1 MWRATRQE
9 EMSDSNSRGQ
19 VNGDGPEPRSKLNL
33 AAKPF
38 MLPSRRTNA
47 APSSS
52 QGDSNGSSN
61 SSSKIQDIAY
71 IGPTHLPV
79 NTRVWNSISSFSLE
93 DIARTVPPARPA
105 QSQII
110 NVFPS
115 NGPPATASCLKSPF
129 QNPASQTSQ
138 FPFGPILLDNGVI
151 QLRLRDS
158 ITVDMTVEGS
168 VKVVNGNHNI
178 AIAVS
183 SDTMATAMHHPN
195 GIVFQN
201 GPRVDIAAVDARRKY
216 PYIRF
221 AKMWQKGISL
231 TSARCALIYLV
242 DAAGTRTTS
251 DMISMDMEADYVNQ
265 VFFNGVV
272 PAAHNYVDQWQIIR
286 SSSYQ
291 LGQEGSLLFQV
302 NGFRITQGGD
312 GLVKISR
319 SNNRCSIRTSPT
331 NGCATVTTNAIHC
344 TASLGTSSH
353 LFVRREE
360 RRMHFDGATFIVRN
374 AGHSAGFDELDR
386 LRVY

>member
-1 MWRATRQE
+1 MWRVKQDP
-9 EMSDSNSRGQ
+9 MSKSNSRGQ
-19 VNGDGPEPRSKLNL
+19 VGGDGPESRPATKLNC

-38 MLPSRRTNA
+38 VLPPRRSSV

-52 QGDSNGSSN
+52 QGDSNGNKSGSQ
-61 SSSKIQDIAY
+61 IQEVAY

-79 NTRVWNSISSFSLE
+79 NTRVWNSISSYSLE
-93 DIARTVPPARPA
+93 DIARTAPPARPVE
-105 QSQII
+105 SQII
-110 NVFPS
+110 KVFPS
-115 NGPPATASCLKSPF
+115 NSQPAAGCSMKSSFSHPD
-129 QNPASQTSQ
+129 PHI
-138 FPFGPILLDNGVI
+138 PYGPILLDNGTI
-151 QLRLRDS
+151 RLRLRDS
-158 ITVDMTVEGS
+158 IIVEMTVDGS
-168 VKVVNGNHNI
+168 VKVVNGNHNV

-183 SDTMATAMHHPN
+183 SDAMATAMHHPN

-231 TSARCALIYLV
+231 TSTGCALIYLV

-251 DMISMDMEADYVNQ
+251 DMINMDMEADYVNQ

-272 PAAHNYVDQWQIIR
+272 RAAHNYTDQWNIIQ

-291 LGQEGSLLFQV
+291 LGAEGSVQILL
-302 NGFRITQGGD
+302 NGHRITQGCD
-312 GLVKISR
+312 GLVKIYCP
-319 SNNRCSIRTSPT
+319 NNRSTIRTSPT
-331 NGCATVTTNAIHC
+331 NGCATVTTSSIHC
-344 TASLGTSSH
+344 TASLGASSH
-353 LFVRREE
+353 MFVRREE

-374 AGHSAGFDELDR
+374 AGHSAGFDELNR

>member
-1 MWRATRQE
+1 MWRNRKEDMA
-9 EMSDSNSRGQ
+9 SSGSKGQ
-19 VNGDGPEPRSKLNL
+19 INGDGPEPSGKVQFNL
-33 AAKPF
+33 AAKHF
-38 MLPSRRTNA
+38 TLPWRRVNA
-47 APSSS
+47 APSKS
-52 QGDSNGSSN
+52 QGDSNGSNDSD
-61 SSSKIQDIAY
+61 KIQEIAY

-79 NTRVWNSISSFSLE
+79 NTRVWNSISSYALE
-93 DIARTVPPARPA
+93 DIARTTPPAKAA

-115 NGPPATASCLKSPF
+115 NGPTTTGNYSKSTFQHPTTPAT
-129 QNPASQTSQ
+129 Q

-158 ITVDMTVEGS
+158 ITVDMTADGS

-178 AIAVS
+178 AIAIS
-183 SDTMATAMHHPN
+183 SDSMATAMHHPN

-221 AKMWQKGISL
+221 AKMWHKGISL
-231 TSARCALIYLV
+231 TSARYALIYLV
-242 DAAGTRTTS
+242 DSAGTRTTS

-272 PAAHNYVDQWQIIR
+272 PAAHNYVDQWQIIQN
-286 SSSYQ
+286 SSYKLEQ
-291 LGQEGSLLFQV
+291 DGSLQFQV
-302 NGFRITQGGD
+302 NDFRIIQAGD
-312 GLVKISR
+312 GLVKIYR
-319 SNNRCSIRTSPT
+319 FNNRCSIRTSPL
-331 NGCATVTTNAIHC
+331 NGCATVTTSSIHC

>member
-1 MWRATRQE
+1 MAST
-9 EMSDSNSRGQ
+9 NGKGQ
-19 VNGDGPEPRSKLNL
+19 ISGGDGPESPSKLNL

-38 MLPSRRTNA
+38 TLPLRRINVV
-47 APSSS
+47 APSNS
-52 QGDSNGSSN
+52 QGDSNGNSKGSN
-61 SSSKIQDIAY
+61 KIEEIAY

-79 NTRVWNSISSFSLE
+79 NTRVWNSISSYSLE
-93 DIARTVPPARPA
+93 DIARTGPSARPT

-115 NGPPATASCLKSPF
+115 NSAMPASSCLKSPF
-129 QNPASQTSQ
+129 QQPTTQSTQ

-158 ITVDMTVEGS
+158 ITVDMTADAS

-178 AIAVS
+178 AIAIS
-183 SDTMATAMHHPN
+183 SDTLATAMHHPN

-221 AKMWQKGISL
+221 AKMWHKGISL
-231 TSARCALIYLV
+231 TSTRYALIYLV
-242 DAAGTRTTS
+242 DSAGTRTTS

-272 PAAHNYVDQWQIIR
+272 PAAHNYIDQWQIIQN
-286 SSSYQ
+286 SSYQ
-291 LGQEGSLLFQV
+291 LGQEGSLQFQV

-312 GLVKISR
+312 GLVKIYR

-331 NGCATVTTNAIHC
+331 NGCATVTTNSIHC

>member
-1 MWRATRQE
+1 MWRSGKEYMT
-9 EMSDSNSRGQ
+9 STNGKGQ
-19 VNGDGPEPRSKLNL
+19 ISGDGPEPPSKLNL

-38 MLPSRRTNA
+38 TLPLRRLNV
-47 APSSS
+47 APSNS

-61 SSSKIQDIAY
+61 SSNKIQEIAY

-79 NTRVWNSISSFSLE
+79 NTRVWNSISSYSLE
-93 DIARTVPPARPA
+93 DIARTAPPARPT

-115 NGPPATASCLKSPF
+115 NSATAAGSCLKSPI
-129 QNPASQTSQ
+129 QYPTTQATQ

-158 ITVDMTVEGS
+158 ITVDMTADGS

-178 AIAVS
+178 AIAIS
-183 SDTMATAMHHPN
+183 SDTLATAMHHPN

-216 PYIRF
+216 PFIRF
-221 AKMWQKGISL
+221 AKMWHKGISL
-231 TSARCALIYLV
+231 TSARYSLIYLV
-242 DAAGTRTTS
+242 DSAGTRTTS

-272 PAAHNYVDQWQIIR
+272 PAAHNYIDQWQIIQN
-286 SSSYQ
+286 SSYQ
-291 LGQEGSLLFQV
+291 LGQEGSLQFQV

-312 GLVKISR
+312 GLVKIYR

-331 NGCATVTTNAIHC
+331 NGCATVTTNSIHC

>member
-1 MWRATRQE
+1 M
-9 EMSDSNSRGQ
+9 SNSNDKGQ
-19 VNGDGPEPRSKLNL
+19 VAGDGPETRTKTKLNI

-38 MLPSRRTNA
+38 SLHSNRAHASPSCL
-47 APSSS
+47 
-52 QGDSNGSSN
+52 QGDSNAAQNG
-61 SSSKIQDIAY
+61 SKIQEIAY

-79 NTRVWNSISSFSLE
+79 NTRVWNSISSYSLDE
-93 DIARTVPPARPA
+93 IGHTIPPARNT
-105 QSQII
+105 QSQIA
-110 NVFPS
+110 NAYPS
-115 NGPPATASCLKSPF
+115 IMGSYAKPLFQHQSNLTAQL
-129 QNPASQTSQ
+129 
-138 FPFGPILLDNGVI
+138 PFGPFLLDNGVM
-151 QLRLRDS
+151 QMHLRES
-158 ITVDMTVEGS
+158 IRVYMTVDGS

-183 SDTMATAMHHPN
+183 SDTTATSMHHPN

-201 GPRVDIAAVDARRKY
+201 GSRVDIAAVDARRQY
-216 PYIRF
+216 PHIRF

-231 TSARCALIYLV
+231 TSAGCPLIYLV

-272 PAAHNYVDQWQIIR
+272 LASPNYAEQWQTIH

-291 LGQEGSLLFQV
+291 FGQEGSLQFQV
-302 NGFRITQGGD
+302 NGFRISQGAD
-312 GLVKISR
+312 GLVKIYR
-319 SNNRCSIRTSPT
+319 PNNRCSIRTSPT
-331 NGCATVTTNAIHC
+331 NGCATVTTNFIHC

-360 RRMHFDGATFIVRN
+360 RRIHFDGATFIVRN
-374 AGHSAGFDELDR
+374 AGHSAGFDEFNR

>member
-1 MWRATRQE
+1 MWRVKQDET
-9 EMSDSNSRGQ
+9 SGSNTRGQ

-38 MLPSRRTNA
+38 MRRVNA

-52 QGDSNGSSN
+52 QGDSNGSN
-61 SSSKIQDIAY
+61 GSSSNKIQDIAY
-71 IGPTHLPV
+71 IGPTNLRV
-79 NTRVWNSISSFSLE
+79 NARVWNSISSFSLE
-93 DIARTVPPARPA
+93 DIARTVPPARPV

-115 NGPPATASCLKSPF
+115 NGPSATTSCLKSPF
-129 QNPASQTSQ
+129 KQPISQASQ

-168 VKVVNGNHNI
+168 VKVFNGNHNI

-201 GPRVDIAAVDARRKY
+201 GARVDIAAVDARRKY

-272 PAAHNYVDQWQIIR
+272 PAAHNYVDQWQVIR
-286 SSSYQ
+286 NSSYQ

-312 GLVKISR
+312 GL
-319 SNNRCSIRTSPT
+319 
-331 NGCATVTTNAIHC
+331 
-344 TASLGTSSH
+344 
-353 LFVRREE
+353 
-360 RRMHFDGATFIVRN
+360 
-374 AGHSAGFDELDR
+374 
-386 LRVY
+386 

>member
-1 MWRATRQE
+1 MWRNRKEDMTSA
-9 EMSDSNSRGQ
+9 NGKGQ
-19 VNGDGPEPRSKLNL
+19 ISGDGPEPSSKLNL

-38 MLPSRRTNA
+38 TLPLRRVNV
-47 APSSS
+47 APSNS
-52 QGDSNGSSN
+52 QGDSNGSNSTSN
-61 SSSKIQDIAY
+61 KTHEIAY

-79 NTRVWNSISSFSLE
+79 NTRVWNSISSYSLE
-93 DIARTVPPARPA
+93 DIARSAPARPA
-105 QSQII
+105 QSQVI

-115 NGPPATASCLKSPF
+115 NSATAAGNCLKSPF
-129 QNPASQTSQ
+129 QHPTTQATQ

-151 QLRLRDS
+151 QLRLRDT
-158 ITVDMTVEGS
+158 ITVDMTADGS

-178 AIAVS
+178 AIAIS
-183 SDTMATAMHHPN
+183 SDTLATAMHHPN

-221 AKMWQKGISL
+221 AKMWHKGISL
-231 TSARCALIYLV
+231 TSARYALIYLV
-242 DAAGTRTTS
+242 DSAGTRTTS

-265 VFFNGVV
+265 VFFNGVI
-272 PAAHNYVDQWQIIR
+272 PAAHNYIDQWQIIQN
-286 SSSYQ
+286 SSYQ
-291 LGQEGSLLFQV
+291 LGQEGSLQFQV

-312 GLVKISR
+312 GLVKIYR

-331 NGCATVTTNAIHC
+331 NGCATVTTNSIHC

>member
-1 MWRATRQE
+1 MWRIKKEDTT
-9 EMSDSNSRGQ
+9 SSNNKGQ
-19 VNGDGPEPRSKLNL
+19 INGDGPEPRSKVQLNL

-38 MLPSRRTNA
+38 TLRQVNA
-47 APSSS
+47 APSNS
-52 QGDSNGSSN
+52 QGDSNGN
-61 SSSKIQDIAY
+61 NNKIQEIAY
-71 IGPTHLPV
+71 IGPTRLPV
-79 NTRVWNSISSFSLE
+79 NTRVWNSISSYSLE
-93 DIARTVPPARPA
+93 DIARTTPPTRPA

-115 NGPPATASCLKSPF
+115 NCPTATGSCLKSSF
-129 QNPASQTSQ
+129 QQPTTQATQ

-158 ITVDMTVEGS
+158 ITVDMTADGS

-178 AIAVS
+178 AIAIS

-216 PYIRF
+216 PYI
-221 AKMWQKGISL
+221 
-231 TSARCALIYLV
+231 
-242 DAAGTRTTS
+242 
-251 DMISMDMEADYVNQ
+251 
-265 VFFNGVV
+265 GVV
-272 PAAHNYVDQWQIIR
+272 PAAHNYVDQWQIIQN
-286 SSSYQ
+286 SSYQ

-312 GLVKISR
+312 GLVKIYR
-319 SNNRCSIRTSPT
+319 PNNRCSIRTSPT
-331 NGCATVTTNAIHC
+331 NGCATVTTNSIHC

>member
-1 MWRATRQE
+1 MWRIRKEDTMA
-9 EMSDSNSRGQ
+9 SLNNKGQ
-19 VNGDGPEPRSKLNL
+19 ISGDGPEPRSKLNL

-38 MLPSRRTNA
+38 TLPLRRANA
-47 APSSS
+47 AVPSNS
-52 QGDSNGSSN
+52 QGDSNGNNNSN
-61 SSSKIQDIAY
+61 KIQEIAY

-79 NTRVWNSISSFSLE
+79 NTRVWNSISSYSLE
-93 DIARTVPPARPA
+93 DIARTTPPARPA

-115 NGPPATASCLKSPF
+115 NGPTATGSCLKSTF
-129 QNPASQTSQ
+129 QNPSTQSTQ
-138 FPFGPILLDNGVI
+138 YPFGPILLDNGVI

-158 ITVDMTVEGS
+158 ITVDMTADGS

-178 AIAVS
+178 AIAIS
-183 SDTMATAMHHPN
+183 SDTLATAMHHPN

-221 AKMWQKGISL
+221 AKMWHKGISL
-231 TSARCALIYLV
+231 TSARYALIYLV
-242 DAAGTRTTS
+242 DSAGTRTTS

-265 VFFNGVV
+265 VFFNGVI
-272 PAAHNYVDQWQIIR
+272 PAAHNYADQWQIIQN
-286 SSSYQ
+286 SSYQ
-291 LGQEGSLLFQV
+291 LGQEGSLQFQV
-302 NGFRITQGGD
+302 NGFRITQSGD
-312 GLVKISR
+312 GLVKIYR

-331 NGCATVTTNAIHC
+331 NGCATVTTNSIHC